1 MQNVVMALY
10 QSPFVAIVLALVLAL
25 ASLVSARQTQVHIVN
40 IHPHDPTAFT
50 EGFFVLNG
58 SLVESTGLAGR
69 SFIRQYRLPDA
80 TIAIEAV
87 NTANAIDTSDAD
99 NSDEDDGSDTSAST
113 VEKEFQFSP
122 EIFGEGIACIGDKL
136 YALTY
141 KKQKILVLS
150 RDSFKLLESH
160 PFETTTGEGWG
171 MTTDGHHLIV
181 SDGSATVAFHDPTQ
195 DFQRVRSITVTRD
208 GQPVRNVNELEYVD
222 GQLLAN
228 VWFTNDVLRIDAR
241 TGTVLETI
249 DLAWMSRM
257 VPNVAM
263 LTNPQLRNDAVMNG
277 IAFDPKTR
285 HVFLTGKLWD
295 SIFEV
300 RFSSLSGRDKD
311 SQTSRG

>member
-1 MQNVVMALY
+1 MRRLH
-10 QSPFVAIVLALVLAL
+10 PLALLLLLLLAL
-25 ASLVSARQTQVHIVN
+25 PTLTRGRHTRVHLVAV
-40 IHPHDPTAFT
+40 HPHDASAYT
-50 EGFFVLNG
+50 EGLFVLNR

-87 NTANAIDTSDAD
+87 NTATAIDTSDAD

-122 EIFGEGIACIGDKL
+122 EIFGEGIACVGDKL

-249 DLAWMSRM
+249 DLAWIAKRVEN
-257 VPNVAM
+257 VPK
-263 LTNPQLRNDAVMNG
+263 LSTNLRYDAVMNG

-295 SIFEV
+295 SIFEL
-300 RFSSLSGRDKD
+300 RFSTLSLPKRR
-311 SQTSRG
+311 QEA